1 MTRQVT
7 DEMVDAAYRVF
18 IQCDKPSLSTK
29 ELIRKSL
36 TAALA
41 TAPDRYREG
50 FEAAREM
57 AAAMFDYDG
66 TEWWRS
72 GAAIARCIRAM
83 EMPE

>member
-7 DEMVDAAYRVF
+7 DEMVAAAAMKYERTKSMRSALIAADA
-18 IQCDKPSLSTK
+18 L
-29 ELIRKSL
+29 
-36 TAALA
+36 
-41 TAPDRYREG
+41 APDRYREG